1 MSKKNETKNTPAV
14 VEPKAPVAIKI
25 NGKTKFEKDSVEA
38 GIIKDVKGREKRII
52 KVGKSLVSL
61 WLEQGKE
68 INEFIAI
75 TEVSMRVAS
84 ELLGVKRTA
93 LNTYCTI
100 AKDPRMLNPE
110 FTDQLEN
117 FTQKELI
124 QLTKLDD
131 EEAFDKALEDGHL
144 PKKEVVIDVEV
155 DADGNAE
162 PEADRTWAK
171 ELIEIIENS
180 ADLATAQDNIANY
193 TPPAEAE
200 DPEPEGETKATPA
213 DILAEALEFAGTE
226 DLGEQAEEFELKK
239 SVLKKAIDNPSSM
252 SAKTLKI
259 LTDYVNS

>member
-1 MSKKNETKNTPAV
+1 MSKKIENTV

-25 NGKTKFEKDSVEA
+25 TGKTKFEKDSVEA
-38 GIIKDVKGREKRII
+38 HLIKDVKGREKRII

-124 QLTKLDD
+124 QLTKIDD
-131 EEAFDKALEDGHL
+131 EEAFDKALEDGAL
-144 PKKEVVIDVEV
+144 PAKEVVIDVEV
-155 DADGNAE
+155 DEDGNAE
-162 PEADRTWAK
+162 PEDDRTWAK
-171 ELIEIIENS
+171 ELIEIINNS

-193 TPPAEAE
+193 TPPVEDEIDEIIEASGE
-200 DPEPEGETKATPA
+200 DVEATPES
-213 DILAEALEFAGTE
+213 ILAEALEYTGTE
-226 DLGEQAEEFELKK
+226 DVGEQADELGIKK
-239 SVLKKAIDNPSSM
+239 SVLKKVIVDPSSM
-252 SAKTLKI
+252 SKDTLAT
-259 LTDYVNS
+259 LTEYVNS

>member
-1 MSKKNETKNTPAV
+1 
-14 VEPKAPVAIKI
+14 
-25 NGKTKFEKDSVEA
+25 
-38 GIIKDVKGREKRII
+38 
-52 KVGKSLVSL
+52 
-61 WLEQGKE
+61 
-68 INEFIAI
+68 
-75 TEVSMRVAS
+75 
-84 ELLGVKRTA
+84 
-93 LNTYCTI
+93 
-100 AKDPRMLNPE
+100 MLNPE

-124 QLTKLDD
+124 QLTKIDD
-131 EEAFDKALEDGHL
+131 EEAFDQALEDGHL

-193 TPPAEAE
+193 TPPAEVEEVE
-200 DPEPEGETKATPA
+200 DEPEAETPKGSPA

-226 DLGEQAEEFELKK
+226 DLGEQAEELGLKK
-239 SVLKKAIDNPSSM
+239 SVLKKAIASPSTM
-252 SAKTLKI
+252 SAKTLAT